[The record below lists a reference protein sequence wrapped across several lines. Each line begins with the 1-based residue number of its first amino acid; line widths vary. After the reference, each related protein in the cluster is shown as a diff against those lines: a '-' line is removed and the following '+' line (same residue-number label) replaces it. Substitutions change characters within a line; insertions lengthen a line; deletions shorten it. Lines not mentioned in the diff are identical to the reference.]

1 MISGEMKINVD
12 KTVIMGDQM
21 SDLMIKV
28 SSGWQKKWLIDNDWF
43 AQVALKNKK

>member
-12 KTVIMGDQM
+12 KTVIM